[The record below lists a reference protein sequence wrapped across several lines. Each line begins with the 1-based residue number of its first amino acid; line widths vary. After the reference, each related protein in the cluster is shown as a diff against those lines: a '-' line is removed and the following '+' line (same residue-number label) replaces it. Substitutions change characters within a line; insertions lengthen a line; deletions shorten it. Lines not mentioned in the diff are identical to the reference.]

1 MQPVSLRQS
10 RGARLSFL
18 GGRKKEQPPSAHMN
32 GGQTIS
38 EEGSGE
44 SPTRAHDSRRLSF
57 FRAPSHE
64 NQRPTGGSISM
75 SGSNGAVA
83 NGPLPKSGTEGS
95 DWVTD
100 SGGGSRVSYDTNARS
115 GNTPVDSF
123 EKERESSG
131 GAGTPR
137 LGGVKKRLSLLK
149 LGKRTGRSNGMMGA
163 LNEE

>member
-1 MQPVSLRQS
+1 
-10 RGARLSFL
+10 
-18 GGRKKEQPPSAHMN
+18 MN

-38 EEGSGE
+38 EEGGGGSE
-44 SPTRAHDSRRLSF
+44 SPTRSHDSRRLSF
-57 FRAPSHE
+57 FRAPSNE
-64 NQRPTGGSISM
+64 NQRPTGGNIPA
-75 SGSNGAVA
+75 SGSNGAVS

-100 SGGGSRVSYDTNARS
+100 SGGGSRGSYDTNFRS
-115 GNTPVDSF
+115 GTTQVESID
-123 EKERESSG
+123 KERESSG